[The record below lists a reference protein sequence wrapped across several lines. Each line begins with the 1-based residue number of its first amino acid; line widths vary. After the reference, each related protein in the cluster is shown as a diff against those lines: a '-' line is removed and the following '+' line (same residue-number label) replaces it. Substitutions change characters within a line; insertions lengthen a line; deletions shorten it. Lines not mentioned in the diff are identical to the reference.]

1 MTKQYRH
8 QDTKAQKNTNQ
19 WFPFV
24 SLCLCGNSSG
34 SSGLGQSAKISYVE
48 KFIGLGKDND

>member
-1 MTKQYRH
+1 M
-8 QDTKAQKNTNQ
+8 
-19 WFPFV
+19 V
-24 SLCLCGNSSG
+24 SLRVLVPGGNSSG